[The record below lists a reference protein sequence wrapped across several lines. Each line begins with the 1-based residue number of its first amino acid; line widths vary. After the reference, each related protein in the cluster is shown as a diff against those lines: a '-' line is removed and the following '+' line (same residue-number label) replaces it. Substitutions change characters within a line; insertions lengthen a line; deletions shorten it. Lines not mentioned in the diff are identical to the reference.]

1 MDKKNPNKESASS
14 QNARILK
21 ALKAG
26 ARITPI
32 DALNLFGCLRLS
44 ARIAD
49 LKEKGHHIETELRKE
64 NGKRFAEYHLVIGG

>member
-1 MDKKNPNKESASS
+1 MDNKNPNKASASS

-26 ARITPI
+26 AKITPL
-32 DALNLFGCLRLS
+32 DALNSFGCLRLS

-49 LKEKGHHIETELRKE
+49 LREQGYKIKNAWRMEG
-64 NGKRFAEYHLVIGG
+64 GKRFAEYHLEIGG